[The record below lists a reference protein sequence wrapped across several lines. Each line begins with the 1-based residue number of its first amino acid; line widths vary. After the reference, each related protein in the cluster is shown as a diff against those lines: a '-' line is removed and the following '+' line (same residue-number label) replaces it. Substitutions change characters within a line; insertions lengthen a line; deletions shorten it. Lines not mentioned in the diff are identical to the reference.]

1 MATPKW
7 FDAQIYMQNKLAQ
20 MQASDPDYSWDE
32 LYDAFRDAG
41 FVGEEG
47 QYEHFVKFGA
57 DEEVAPNAYFDA
69 DEYYAAKAK
78 QYYEEELK
86 QEFTGS
92 EEQIANVKNLIKTE
106 GMNAWTHYQQ
116 FGSAEGVNPSNAF
129 DASDY
134 CAAKAEA
141 MNKAEQKAPDGT
153 EWTAEKIAE
162 AIEQAGMSVLEHYMT
177 YAGTGEGEVAAGSTY
192 PVADDEQV
200 SKPGETFYLTTD
212 RDSLVGTAGDDVFRA
227 TTAGD
232 MDDFDTVDGGA
243 GNDTLEVYTGDALKG
258 TFTNIENLVVAG
270 TAAASYD
277 LSSFSKSF
285 TLKADA
291 STVATDV
298 TGQKL
303 VLDGVAAKTLTVKMA
318 ADQASVEL
326 VSQNRGGDNTFSLAE
341 GEALKSVNLTLD
353 EATEKAASSAV
364 KFDGAQAAQIET
376 LAVKAVESSATNG
389 ATVDLSSLSGLKDIT
404 VTGDASVTLSAVDT
418 ATKLETLD
426 AFNTTGGV
434 TVDDKLANT
443 AAFTGGAGNDTITL
457 GASTQA
463 HDMGAGDDTVKITE
477 ALGKGVSINGSD
489 GIDTLEM
496 TTNIAKDFRVGDA
509 ITGFE
514 ILKLSGGGT
523 VDMDNFGDINHVI
536 AGTEAVTVNNIDS
549 NGTIEFNNTAKVDM
563 TVTVKDA
570 EKADNASDVLNVTIA
585 DDGDVTVQKLT
596 VDDVENINITADD
609 TDLVTGATAA
619 THTLT
624 LAADKATSVT
634 VSGDA
639 KLTLNLDAVST
650 AIKDINASENT
661 GGLTVDLGSTLK
673 DVTVTG
679 SSADD
684 TITMGIGNTV
694 TGGEGKDTFIATAAT
709 DATVSFSTIM
719 NFEAGDKLQIAGMT
733 SLAKVDIE
741 SGTTNFDAVVAKAL
755 ETATDT
761 NAAWFVYDNNTY
773 VVLEGTDNGTFEAGD
788 YLVQL
793 NGVVDLSNATVA
805 SNALS
810 LPVVEGA

>member
-7 FDAQIYMQNKLAQ
+7 FDANAYMQNKLAQ
-20 MQASDPDYSWDE
+20 LKAQEPDAGWTLDNV
-32 LYDAFRDAG
+32 YDTFRDAG
-41 FVGEEG
+41 FVGTEG
-47 QYEHFVKFGA
+47 QYEHFVQYGA
-57 DEEVAPNAYFDA
+57 AEEVAPNAYFDA

-92 EEQIANVKNLIKTE
+92 EEQIAYVKSLIKDAD
-106 GMNAWTHYQQ
+106 MNAWTHYQQ

-141 MNKAEQKAPDGT
+141 MNKAGQKAPDGT

-162 AIEQAGMSVLEHYMT
+162 AIDQAGMSVLEHYLT

-192 PVADDEQV
+192 PVSGDEQV
-200 SKPGETFYLTTD
+200 SKPGETFYLTAD
-212 RDSLVGTAGDDVFRA
+212 RDSLVGTSGDDVFRA

-243 GNDTLEVYTGDALKG
+243 GNDTLEVYTSDALKG

-291 STVATDV
+291 TEVTDV

-303 VLDGVAAKTLTVKMA
+303 VLDGVAAQTLTVKMA

-353 EATEKAASSAV
+353 EAASSVKFGGARAAS
-364 KFDGAQAAQIET
+364 IET
-376 LAVKAVESSATNG
+376 LAVKAVESSTADV
-389 ATVDLSSLSGLKDIT
+389 ATVDLSNLSGLKDIT

-418 ATKLETLD
+418 ATNLETLD

-434 TVDDKLANT
+434 TVDGKLANT

-477 ALGKGVSINGSD
+477 ALGKGVSINGGD

-514 ILKLSGGGT
+514 TLKLTTGTDT

-536 AGTEAVTVNNIDS
+536 AGSQAATIKNIDS
-549 NGTIEFNNTAKVDM
+549 NGTIEFNDDGAAM

-570 EKADNASDVLNVTIA
+570 DKADNTSDVLNVTIA

-673 DVTVTG
+673 GVTVTG

-719 NFEAGDKLQIAGMT
+719 NFEAGDTLQIAGMT
-733 SLAKVDIE
+733 SLAKVDIV

-755 ETATDT
+755 ETATNT

-773 VVLEGTDNGTFEAGD
+773 VVLEGGGDDGTFGSGD

-793 NGVVDLSNATVA
+793 NGVVDLSKADADSLA
-805 SNALS
+805 SGS
-810 LPVVEGA
+810 LTLPEGA

>member
-7 FDAQIYMQNKLAQ
+7 FDANAYMQNKLAQ
-20 MQASDPDYSWDE
+20 LKAQEPDAGWTLDKV
-32 LYDAFRDAG
+32 YDTFRDAD
-41 FVGEEG
+41 FVGTEG
-47 QYEHFVKFGA
+47 QYEHFVQYGA
-57 DEEVAPNAYFDA
+57 AEEVAPNAYFDA

-92 EEQIANVKNLIKTE
+92 EEQVAYVKSLIKDA

-141 MNKAEQKAPDGT
+141 MNNAGQKAPDGT
-153 EWTAEKIAE
+153 DWTAESIAK
-162 AIEQAGMSVLEHYMT
+162 AIDDAGMSVLEHYLT

-192 PVADDEQV
+192 PVSGDEQV
-200 SKPGETFYLTTD
+200 SKPGETFYLTDD
-212 RDSLVGTAGDDVFRA
+212 RDSLVGTSGDDVFRA

-232 MDDFDTVDGGA
+232 MNDFDTVDGGA
-243 GNDTLEVYTGDALKG
+243 GNDTLEVYTDDALKG

-270 TAAASYD
+270 TTAAASYD

-291 STVATDV
+291 DTEVTDV

-303 VLDGVAAKTLTVKMA
+303 VLDGVGAKALTVKMA

-326 VSQNRGGDNTFSLAE
+326 VSQNRSGDNTFTLESGA
-341 GEALKSVNLTLD
+341 ALKSVNLTLD
-353 EATEKAASSAV
+353 EAASSVKFGGARAAS
-364 KFDGAQAAQIET
+364 IET
-376 LAVKAVESSATNG
+376 LAVKAVESSTADV
-389 ATVDLSSLSGLKDIT
+389 ATVDLGNLSGLKDIT
-404 VTGDASVTLSAVDT
+404 VTGDASVTLNAVDT
-418 ATKLETLD
+418 ATELEILN
-426 AFNTTGGV
+426 ASNATGGV
-434 TVDDKLANT
+434 TVDGKLANT

-477 ALGKGVSINGSD
+477 ALGKGVSINGGD

-514 ILKLSGGGT
+514 TLKLTTGTDT

-536 AGTEAVTVNNIDS
+536 AGSQAATIKNIDS
-549 NGTIEFNNTAKVDM
+549 NGTIEFNDNGAAM

-570 EKADNASDVLNVTIA
+570 DIADNTSDVLNVTIA

-596 VDDVENINITADD
+596 VANVENINITADD
-609 TDLVTGATAA
+609 TDLVTGGTAA

-639 KLTLNLDAVST
+639 KLTLNLAVST

-661 GGLTVDLGSTLK
+661 GGLTVDLSSTPK
-673 DVTVTG
+673 GVTVTG
-679 SSADD
+679 SSAADE
-684 TITMGIGNTV
+684 ITLGAQTV
-694 TGGEGKDTFIATAAT
+694 ATGGEGKDTFTVTATEMTKYATITDFGAGDTITMGSAANKLGEAISLQDT
-709 DATVSFSTIM
+709 AQFADYVNEAVKGNSTNNVSWFTFGENTYLVLDAHADATFNATSDMVVQ
-719 NFEAGDKLQIAGMT
+719 LQGVFNLEGMT
-733 SLAKVDIE
+733 
-741 SGTTNFDAVVAKAL
+741 FDGGSM
-755 ETATDT
+755 T
-761 NAAWFVYDNNTY
+761 
-773 VVLEGTDNGTFEAGD
+773 
-788 YLVQL
+788 
-793 NGVVDLSNATVA
+793 
-805 SNALS
+805 
-810 LPVVEGA
+810 LPEGA

>member
-227 TTAGD
+227 TTARD

-270 TAAASYD
+270 TTAAASYD

-291 STVATDV
+291 DTEVTDV

-303 VLDGVAAKTLTVKMA
+303 VLDGVGAKALTVKMA

-326 VSQNRGGDNTFSLAE
+326 VSQNRSGDNTFTLESGA
-341 GEALKSVNLTLD
+341 ALKSVNLTLD
-353 EATEKAASSAV
+353 EAASSVKFGGARAAS
-364 KFDGAQAAQIET
+364 IET
-376 LAVKAVESSATNG
+376 LAVKAVESSTADV
-389 ATVDLSSLSGLKDIT
+389 ATVDLGNLSGLKDIT
-404 VTGDASVTLSAVDT
+404 VTGDASVTLNAVDT
-418 ATKLETLD
+418 ATELEILN
-426 AFNTTGGV
+426 ASNATGGV
-434 TVDDKLANT
+434 TVDGKLANT

-477 ALGKGVSINGSD
+477 ALGKGVSINGGD

-514 ILKLSGGGT
+514 TLKLTTGTDT

-536 AGTEAVTVNNIDS
+536 AGSQAATIKNIDS
-549 NGTIEFNNTAKVDM
+549 NGTIEFNDNGAAM

-570 EKADNASDVLNVTIA
+570 DIADNTSDVLNVTIA
-585 DDGDVTVQKLT
+585 DDGNVAVQKLT
-596 VDDVENINITADD
+596 VANVENINITADD
-609 TDLVTGATAA
+609 TDLVTGGTAA

-639 KLTLNLDAVST
+639 KLTLNLGAVST

-661 GGLTVDLGSTLK
+661 GGLTVDLSSTPK
-673 DVTVTG
+673 GVTVTG
-679 SSADD
+679 SSAADE
-684 TITMGIGNTV
+684 ITLGAQTV
-694 TGGEGKDTFIATAAT
+694 ATGGEGKDTFTVTATEMTKYATITDFGAGDTITMGSAANKQLGEAISLQDT
-709 DATVSFSTIM
+709 AQFADYVNEAVKGNSNNVSWFTFGENTYLVLDAHADATFNATSDMVVQ
-719 NFEAGDKLQIAGMT
+719 LQGVFNLEGMT
-733 SLAKVDIE
+733 
-741 SGTTNFDAVVAKAL
+741 FDGGSM
-755 ETATDT
+755 T
-761 NAAWFVYDNNTY
+761 
-773 VVLEGTDNGTFEAGD
+773 
-788 YLVQL
+788 
-793 NGVVDLSNATVA
+793 
-805 SNALS
+805 
-810 LPVVEGA
+810 LPEGA

>member
-1 MATPKW
+1 MEKW
-7 FDAQIYMQNKLAQ
+7 FDSTVYMQNKLAQ
-20 MQASDPDYSWDE
+20 MQATDPAYTMTQLVADF
-32 LYDAFRDAG
+32 AAAG

-47 QYEHFVKFGA
+47 YFNHFMQFGA
-57 DEEVAPNAYFDA
+57 AEEVAPNAYFNA
-69 DEYYAAKAK
+69 DEYYAAKAAQFYGDK
-78 QYYEEELK
+78 
-86 QEFTGS
+86 FDGS
-92 EEQIANVKNLIKTE
+92 EFQIAQVKALINQA
-106 GMNAWTHYQQ
+106 GFNAWTHYQQ

-141 MNKAEQKAPDGT
+141 MNKAGQKAPDGT

-162 AIEQAGMSVLEHYMT
+162 AIDQAGMSVLEHYLT

-200 SKPGETFYLTTD
+200 SKPGETFYLTAD
-212 RDSLVGTAGDDVFRA
+212 RDSLVGTSGDDVFRA
-227 TTAGD
+227 TTAED

-270 TAAASYD
+270 TTAAVSYD

-291 STVATDV
+291 ATKVMNVA
-298 TGQKL
+298 GQKL
-303 VLDGVAAKTLTVKMA
+303 VMDGVGAKALTVEMA
-318 ADQASVEL
+318 ANQASVEL
-326 VSQNRGGDNTFSLAE
+326 VSQNRTGENTFTLNK
-341 GEALKSVNLTLD
+341 GDALKSVSLTLD
-353 EATEKAASSAV
+353 EAASSV
-364 KFDGAQAAQIET
+364 KFAGTKVGSIET
-376 LAVKAVESSATNG
+376 LAVKAVESSTANV
-389 ATVDLSSLSGLKDIT
+389 ATVDLTSLTGLKDIT
-404 VTGDASVTLSAVDT
+404 VTGDASVTLSAVNM

-426 AFNTTGGV
+426 ASNTTGGV
-434 TVDDKLANT
+434 TVDGKLANT
-443 AAFTGGAGNDTITL
+443 AAFTGGEGNDTITL

-463 HDMGAGDDTVKITE
+463 HDMGAGDDTVTITD
-477 ALGKGVSINGSD
+477 ALGKGVSINGGD

-496 TTNIAKDFRVGDA
+496 TINIAKDFRVGDA

-514 ILKLSGGGT
+514 TLKLTTGTGT

-536 AGTEAVTVNNIDS
+536 AGSQAATIKNIDS
-549 NGTIEFNNTAKVDM
+549 NGTIEFNDNSAAM
-563 TVTVKDA
+563 TVTVKGAD
-570 EKADNASDVLNVTIA
+570 KADNASDVLNVTIA
-585 DDGDVTVQKLT
+585 DDGNVTVQKLT
-596 VDDVENINITADD
+596 VANVENINITADD
-609 TDLVTGATAA
+609 TDLVTGGTAA

-639 KLTLNLDAVST
+639 KLTLNLDPVST
-650 AIKDINASENT
+650 AIKDINASGNT

-719 NFEAGDKLQIAGMT
+719 NFEAGDKLQITGMT

-741 SGTTNFDAVVAKAL
+741 SGTTNFDAVVTKAL
-755 ETATDT
+755 ETATKT

-773 VVLEGTDNGTFEAGD
+773 VVLEGTDDGTFGASD

-810 LPVVEGA
+810 LPDVEGA

>member
-1 MATPKW
+1 MEKW
-7 FDAQIYMQNKLAQ
+7 FDSTVYMQNKLAQ
-20 MQASDPDYSWDE
+20 MQATDPAYTMTQLVADF
-32 LYDAFRDAG
+32 AAAG

-47 QYEHFVKFGA
+47 YFNHFMQFGA
-57 DEEVAPNAYFDA
+57 AEEVAPNAYFNA
-69 DEYYAAKAK
+69 DEYYAAKAAQFYGDK
-78 QYYEEELK
+78 
-86 QEFTGS
+86 FDGS
-92 EEQIANVKNLIKTE
+92 EFQIAQVKALINQA
-106 GMNAWTHYQQ
+106 GFNAWTHYQQ

-141 MNKAEQKAPDGT
+141 MNKAGQKAPDGT

-162 AIEQAGMSVLEHYMT
+162 AIDQAGMSVLEHYLT

-200 SKPGETFYLTTD
+200 SKPGETFYLTAD
-212 RDSLVGTAGDDVFRA
+212 RDSLVGTSGDDVFRA
-227 TTAGD
+227 TTAED

-270 TAAASYD
+270 TTAAVSYD

-291 STVATDV
+291 ATKVMNVA
-298 TGQKL
+298 GQKL
-303 VLDGVAAKTLTVKMA
+303 VMDGVGAKALTVEMA
-318 ADQASVEL
+318 ANQASVEL
-326 VSQNRGGDNTFSLAE
+326 VSQNRTGENTFTLNK
-341 GEALKSVNLTLD
+341 GDALKSVSLTLD
-353 EATEKAASSAV
+353 EAASSV
-364 KFDGAQAAQIET
+364 KFAGTKVGSIET
-376 LAVKAVESSATNG
+376 LAVKAVESSTANV
-389 ATVDLSSLSGLKDIT
+389 ATVDLTPLTGLKDIT
-404 VTGDASVTLSAVDT
+404 VTGDASVTLSVVNM

-426 AFNTTGGV
+426 ASNTTGGV
-434 TVDDKLANT
+434 TVDGKLANT
-443 AAFTGGAGNDTITL
+443 AAFTGGEGNDTITL

-463 HDMGAGDDTVKITE
+463 HDMGAGDDTVTITD
-477 ALGKGVSINGSD
+477 ALGKGVSINGGD

-496 TTNIAKDFRVGDA
+496 TINIAKDFRVGDA

-514 ILKLSGGGT
+514 TLKLTTGTGT

-536 AGTEAVTVNNIDS
+536 AGSQAATIKNIDS
-549 NGTIEFNNTAKVDM
+549 NGTIEFNDNSAAM
-563 TVTVKDA
+563 TVTVKGAD
-570 EKADNASDVLNVTIA
+570 KADNASDVLNVTIA
-585 DDGDVTVQKLT
+585 DDGNVTVQKLT
-596 VDDVENINITADD
+596 VANVENINITADD
-609 TDLVTGATAA
+609 TDLVTGGTAA

-639 KLTLNLDAVST
+639 KLTLNLDPVST
-650 AIKDINASENT
+650 AIKDINASGST

-719 NFEAGDKLQIAGMT
+719 NFEAGDKLQITGMT

-741 SGTTNFDAVVAKAL
+741 SGTTNFDAVVTKAL
-755 ETATDT
+755 ETATKT

-773 VVLEGTDNGTFEAGD
+773 VVLEGTDDGTFGASD

-810 LPVVEGA
+810 LPDVEGA

>member
-7 FDAQIYMQNKLAQ
+7 FDANAYMQNKLAQ
-20 MQASDPDYSWDE
+20 LKAQEPDAGWTLDKV
-32 LYDAFRDAG
+32 YDTFRDAD
-41 FVGEEG
+41 FVGTEG
-47 QYEHFVKFGA
+47 QYEHFVQYGA
-57 DEEVAPNAYFDA
+57 AEEVAPNAYFDA

-92 EEQIANVKNLIKTE
+92 EEQIAYVKSLIKDA

-141 MNKAEQKAPDGT
+141 MNNAGQKAPDGT
-153 EWTAEKIAE
+153 DWTAESIAK
-162 AIEQAGMSVLEHYMT
+162 AIDDAGMSVLEHYLT

-192 PVADDEQV
+192 PVSGDEQV
-200 SKPGETFYLTTD
+200 SKPGETFYLTAD
-212 RDSLVGTAGDDVFRA
+212 RDSLVGTSGDDVFRA

-232 MDDFDTVDGGA
+232 MNDFDTVDGGA
-243 GNDTLEVYTGDALKG
+243 GNDTLEVYTDDALKG

-270 TAAASYD
+270 TTAAASYD

-291 STVATDV
+291 DTEVTDV

-303 VLDGVAAKTLTVKMA
+303 VLDGVGAKALTVKMA

-326 VSQNRGGDNTFSLAE
+326 VSQNRNGDNTFTLESGA
-341 GEALKSVNLTLD
+341 ALKSVNLTLD
-353 EATEKAASSAV
+353 EAASSV
-364 KFDGAQAAQIET
+364 KFGGARATSIET

-389 ATVDLSSLSGLKDIT
+389 ATVELSSLSGLKDIT
-404 VTGDASVTLSAVDT
+404 VTGDASVTLSAVNT

-434 TVDDKLANT
+434 TVDGKLANT

-477 ALGKGVSINGSD
+477 ALGKGGSINGGD

-496 TTNIAKDFRVGDA
+496 ATNIAKDFRVGDA

-536 AGTEAVTVNNIDS
+536 AGIEAVTVNNIDS
-549 NGTIEFNNTAKVDM
+549 NGTIEFNNTANVDM

-570 EKADNASDVLNVTIA
+570 EKADNTSDVLNVTIA

-596 VDDVENINITADD
+596 VANVENINITADD
-609 TDLVTGATAA
+609 TDLVTGSTAA

-639 KLTLNLDAVST
+639 KLTLNLEAVST

-741 SGTTNFDAVVAKAL
+741 SGTTNFDAVVTKAL
-755 ETATDT
+755 ETATNT

-773 VVLEGTDNGTFEAGD
+773 VVLEETDNGTFEAGD

-793 NGVVDLSNATVA
+793 NGVVDLSNATVV

-810 LPVVEGA
+810 LPDVEGA

>member
-7 FDAQIYMQNKLAQ
+7 FDANAYMQNKLAQ
-20 MQASDPDYSWDE
+20 LKAQEPDAGWTLDKV
-32 LYDAFRDAG
+32 YDTFRDAD
-41 FVGEEG
+41 FVGTEG
-47 QYEHFVKFGA
+47 QYEHFVQYGA
-57 DEEVAPNAYFDA
+57 AEEVAPNAYFDA

-92 EEQIANVKNLIKTE
+92 EEQIAYVKSLIKDA

-141 MNKAEQKAPDGT
+141 MNNAGQKAPDGT
-153 EWTAEKIAE
+153 DWTAESIAK
-162 AIEQAGMSVLEHYMT
+162 AIDDAGMSVLEHYLT

-192 PVADDEQV
+192 PVSGDEQV
-200 SKPGETFYLTTD
+200 SKPGETFYLTAD
-212 RDSLVGTAGDDVFRA
+212 RDSLVGTSGDDVFRA

-232 MDDFDTVDGGA
+232 MNDFDTVDGGA
-243 GNDTLEVYTGDALKG
+243 GNDTLEVYTDDALKG

-270 TAAASYD
+270 TTAAASYD

-291 STVATDV
+291 DTEVTDV

-303 VLDGVAAKTLTVKMA
+303 VLDGVGAKALTVKMA

-326 VSQNRGGDNTFSLAE
+326 VSQNRNGDNTFTLESGA
-341 GEALKSVNLTLD
+341 ALKSVNLTLD
-353 EATEKAASSAV
+353 EAASSV
-364 KFDGAQAAQIET
+364 KFGGARATSIET

-389 ATVDLSSLSGLKDIT
+389 ATVELSSLSGLKDIT
-404 VTGDASVTLSAVDT
+404 VTGDASVTLSAVNT

-434 TVDDKLANT
+434 TVDGKLANT

-477 ALGKGVSINGSD
+477 ALGKGVSINGGD

-496 TTNIAKDFRVGDA
+496 ATNIAKDFRVGDA

-536 AGTEAVTVNNIDS
+536 AGIEAVTVNNIDS
-549 NGTIEFNNTAKVDM
+549 NGTIEFNNTANVDM

-570 EKADNASDVLNVTIA
+570 EKADNTSDVLNVTIA

-596 VDDVENINITADD
+596 VANVENINITADD
-609 TDLVTGATAA
+609 TDLVTGSTAA

-639 KLTLNLDAVST
+639 KLTLNLEAVST
-650 AIKDINASENT
+650 AIKLLHHHELRGRRQAADCWYDLPRK
-661 GGLTVDLGSTLK
+661 GG
-673 DVTVTG
+673 
-679 SSADD
+679 
-684 TITMGIGNTV
+684 
-694 TGGEGKDTFIATAAT
+694 
-709 DATVSFSTIM
+709 
-719 NFEAGDKLQIAGMT
+719 
-733 SLAKVDIE
+733 
-741 SGTTNFDAVVAKAL
+741 
-755 ETATDT
+755 
-761 NAAWFVYDNNTY
+761 Y
-773 VVLEGTDNGTFEAGD
+773 
-788 YLVQL
+788 
-793 NGVVDLSNATVA
+793 
-805 SNALS
+805 
-810 LPVVEGA
+810 

>member
-7 FDAQIYMQNKLAQ
+7 FDANVYMQNKLAQ
-20 MQASDPDYSWDE
+20 LKAQEPDANWSWDN
-32 LYDAFRDAG
+32 LYDAFRDAD

-57 DEEVAPNAYFDA
+57 AEEVAPNAYFNA

-78 QYYEEELK
+78 QYYEEVLK

-92 EEQIANVKNLIKTE
+92 EEQIAHVKSLIKNE

-116 FGSAEGVNPSNAF
+116 FGSAEGVDPSNAF
-129 DASDY
+129 DASAY

-141 MNKAEQKAPDGT
+141 MNKAGQKAPDGT
-153 EWTAEKIAE
+153 EWTAEKIAD
-162 AIEQAGMSVLEHYMT
+162 AIADAGMSVLEHYLT

-200 SKPGETFYLTTD
+200 SKPGETFYLTAD
-212 RDSLVGTAGDDVFRA
+212 RDSLVGTSGDDVFRA
-227 TTAGD
+227 TTAED

-270 TAAASYD
+270 TTAAVSYD

-291 STVATDV
+291 ATKVMNVA
-298 TGQKL
+298 GQKL
-303 VLDGVAAKTLTVKMA
+303 VMDGVGAKALTVEMA
-318 ADQASVEL
+318 ANQASVEL
-326 VSQNRGGDNTFSLAE
+326 VSQNRTGENTFTLNK
-341 GEALKSVNLTLD
+341 GDALKSVSLTLD
-353 EATEKAASSAV
+353 EAASSV
-364 KFDGAQAAQIET
+364 KFAGTKVGSIET
-376 LAVKAVESSATNG
+376 LAVKAVESSTANV
-389 ATVDLSSLSGLKDIT
+389 ATVDLTSLTGLKDIT
-404 VTGDASVTLSAVDT
+404 VTGDASVTLSAVDV

-426 AFNTTGGV
+426 ASNTTGGV
-434 TVDDKLANT
+434 TVDGKLANT
-443 AAFTGGAGNDTITL
+443 AAFTGGEGNDTITL

-463 HDMGAGDDTVKITE
+463 HDMGAGDDTVTITD
-477 ALGKGVSINGSD
+477 ALGKGVSINGGD

-496 TTNIAKDFRVGDA
+496 TINIAKDFRVGDA

-514 ILKLSGGGT
+514 TLKLTTGTGT

-536 AGTEAVTVNNIDS
+536 AGSQAATIKNIDS
-549 NGTIEFNNTAKVDM
+549 NGTIEFNDNSAAM
-563 TVTVKDA
+563 TVTVKGAD
-570 EKADNASDVLNVTIA
+570 KADNASDVLNVTIA

-596 VDDVENINITADD
+596 VANVENINITADD
-609 TDLVTGATAA
+609 TDLVTGGTAA

-650 AIKDINASENT
+650 AIKDINASGNT

-719 NFEAGDKLQIAGMT
+719 NFEAGDKLQITGMT

-741 SGTTNFDAVVAKAL
+741 SGTTNFDAVVTKAL
-755 ETATDT
+755 ETATKT

-773 VVLEGTDNGTFEAGD
+773 VVLEGTDDGTFGASD
-788 YLVQL
+788 YLVKL
-793 NGVVDLSNATVA
+793 NGIVDLSDADVA
-805 SNALS
+805 GGVLS
-810 LPVVEGA
+810 LPEGA

>member
-7 FDAQIYMQNKLAQ
+7 FDANVYMQNKLAQ
-20 MQASDPDYSWDE
+20 LKAQEPDANWSWDN
-32 LYDAFRDAG
+32 LYDAFRDAD

-57 DEEVAPNAYFDA
+57 AEEVAPNAYFNA

-78 QYYEEELK
+78 QYYEEVLK

-92 EEQIANVKNLIKTE
+92 EEQIAHVKSLIKNE

-116 FGSAEGVNPSNAF
+116 FGSAEGVDPSNAF
-129 DASDY
+129 DASAY
-134 CAAKAEA
+134 CAAKALA
-141 MNKAEQKAPDGT
+141 MNDAGLKDAAGND
-153 EWTAEKIAE
+153 WTADSIKT
-162 AIEQAGMSVLEHYMT
+162 AIDQAGMSVLEHYLT

-200 SKPGETFYLTTD
+200 SKPGETFYLTAD
-212 RDSLVGTAGDDVFRA
+212 RDSLVGTSGDDVFRA

-291 STVATDV
+291 STEVTDV

-364 KFDGAQAAQIET
+364 KFAGTKVGSIET
-376 LAVKAVESSATNG
+376 LAVKAVESSTANV
-389 ATVDLSSLSGLKDIT
+389 ATVDLTSLTGLKDIT
-404 VTGDASVTLSAVDT
+404 VTGDASVTLSAVDM

-426 AFNTTGGV
+426 ASNTTGGV
-434 TVDDKLANT
+434 TVDGKLANT
-443 AAFTGGAGNDTITL
+443 AAFTGGEGNDTITL

-463 HDMGAGDDTVKITE
+463 HDMGAGDDTVTITE
-477 ALGKGVSINGSD
+477 ALGKGVSINGGD

-514 ILKLSGGGT
+514 TLKLTTGTDT

-536 AGTEAVTVNNIDS
+536 AGSQAATIKNIDS
-549 NGTIEFNNTAKVDM
+549 NGTIEFNDNGAAM
-563 TVTVKDA
+563 TVTVKGAD
-570 EKADNASDVLNVTIA
+570 KADNASDVLNVTIA
-585 DDGDVTVQKLT
+585 DDGNVTVQKLT
-596 VDDVENINITADD
+596 VANVENINITADD
-609 TDLVTGATAA
+609 TDLVTGGTAA

-639 KLTLNLDAVST
+639 KLTLNLDPVST
-650 AIKDINASENT
+650 AIKDINASGNT

-719 NFEAGDKLQIAGMT
+719 NFEAGDKLQITGMT

-741 SGTTNFDAVVAKAL
+741 SGTTNFDAVVTKAL
-755 ETATDT
+755 ETATKT

-773 VVLEGTDNGTFEAGD
+773 VVLEGTDDGTFGASD
-788 YLVQL
+788 YLVKL
-793 NGVVDLSNATVA
+793 NGIVDLSDADVA
-805 SNALS
+805 GGVLS
-810 LPVVEGA
+810 LPEGA

>member
-7 FDAQIYMQNKLAQ
+7 FDANAYMQNKLAQ
-20 MQASDPDYSWDE
+20 LKAQEPDAGWTLDK
-32 LYDAFRDAG
+32 LYDAFREGG
-41 FVGEEG
+41 FVGAEG

-57 DEEVAPNAYFDA
+57 AEEVAPNAYFNA
-69 DEYYAAKAK
+69 DEYYAAKAHE
-78 QYYEEELK
+78 YYGDK
-86 QEFTGS
+86 FDGS
-92 EEQIANVKNLIKTE
+92 EEKIATVKAMIKDA

-141 MNKAEQKAPDGT
+141 MNKAGQKDPDGND
-153 EWTAEKIAE
+153 WTAESIAK
-162 AIEQAGMSVLEHYMT
+162 AIDDAGMSVLEHYLT

-192 PVADDEQV
+192 PVSGDEQV
-200 SKPGETFYLTTD
+200 SKPGETFYLTAD
-212 RDSLVGTAGDDVFRA
+212 RDSLVGTSGDDVFRA

-291 STVATDV
+291 STEVTDV

-364 KFDGAQAAQIET
+364 KFAGTKVGSIET
-376 LAVKAVESSATNG
+376 LAVKAVESSTANV
-389 ATVDLSSLSGLKDIT
+389 ATVDLTSLTGLKDIT
-404 VTGDASVTLSAVDT
+404 VTGDASVTLSAVNM

-426 AFNTTGGV
+426 ASNTTGGV
-434 TVDDKLANT
+434 TVDGKLANT
-443 AAFTGGAGNDTITL
+443 AAFTGGEGNDTITL

-463 HDMGAGDDTVKITE
+463 HDMGAGDDTVTITD
-477 ALGKGVSINGSD
+477 ALGKGVSINGGD

-496 TTNIAKDFRVGDA
+496 TINIAKDFRVGDA

-514 ILKLSGGGT
+514 TLKLTTGTGT

-536 AGTEAVTVNNIDS
+536 AGSQAATIKNIDS
-549 NGTIEFNNTAKVDM
+549 NGTIEFNDNSAAM
-563 TVTVKDA
+563 TVTVKGAD
-570 EKADNASDVLNVTIA
+570 KADNASDVLNVTIA

-596 VDDVENINITADD
+596 VANVENINITADD
-609 TDLVTGATAA
+609 TDLVTGGTAA

-650 AIKDINASENT
+650 AIKDINASGNT

-694 TGGEGKDTFIATAAT
+694 TGGEGKDTFIARAAT

-719 NFEAGDKLQIAGMT
+719 NFEAGDKLQITGMT

-741 SGTTNFDAVVAKAL
+741 SGTTNFDAVVTKAL
-755 ETATDT
+755 ETATKT

-773 VVLEGTDNGTFEAGD
+773 VVLEGTDDGTFGASD
-788 YLVQL
+788 YLVKL
-793 NGVVDLSNATVA
+793 NGIVDLSDADVA
-805 SNALS
+805 GGVLS
-810 LPVVEGA
+810 LPEGA

>member
-7 FDAQIYMQNKLAQ
+7 FDANAYMQNKLAQ
-20 MQASDPDYSWDE
+20 LKAQEPDAGWTLDKV
-32 LYDAFRDAG
+32 YDTFRDAG
-41 FVGEEG
+41 FVGTEG
-47 QYEHFVKFGA
+47 QYEHFVQYGA
-57 DEEVAPNAYFDA
+57 AEEVAPNAYFDA

-92 EEQIANVKNLIKTE
+92 EEQIAYVKSLIKDA

-141 MNKAEQKAPDGT
+141 MNKAGQKAPDGT

-162 AIEQAGMSVLEHYMT
+162 AIDQAGMSVLEHYLT

-200 SKPGETFYLTTD
+200 SKPGETFYLTAD
-212 RDSLVGTAGDDVFRA
+212 RDSLVGTSGDDVFRA

-232 MDDFDTVDGGA
+232 MEDFDTVDGGA
-243 GNDTLEVYTGDALKG
+243 GNDTLEVYDNSELKG

-270 TAAASYD
+270 TTTAAASYD

-291 STVATDV
+291 DTEVTDV

-303 VLDGVAAKTLTVKMA
+303 VLDGVGSKALTVKMA

-326 VSQNRGGDNTFSLAE
+326 VSQNRSGDNTFTLESGA
-341 GEALKSVNLTLD
+341 ALKSVNLTLD
-353 EATEKAASSAV
+353 EAASSV
-364 KFDGAQAAQIET
+364 KFGGAQAAQIET

-389 ATVDLSSLSGLKDIT
+389 ATVDLRNLSGLKDIT
-404 VTGDASVTLSAVDT
+404 VTGDASVTLNT

-426 AFNTTGGV
+426 ASNTTGGV
-434 TVDDKLANT
+434 TVDGKLANT

-463 HDMGAGDDTVKITE
+463 HDMGAGDDTVTITE
-477 ALGKGVSINGSD
+477 ALGKGVSINGGD

-514 ILKLSGGGT
+514 TLKLTTGTDT

-536 AGTEAVTVNNIDS
+536 AGSQAATIKNIDS
-549 NGTIEFNNTAKVDM
+549 NGTIEFNDNGAAM

-570 EKADNASDVLNVTIA
+570 DKADNTSDVLNVTIA
-585 DDGDVTVQKLT
+585 DDGNVTVQTLT
-596 VDDVENINITADD
+596 VVNVENINITADD
-609 TDLVTGATAA
+609 TDLVTGGTAA
-619 THTLT
+619 THALT

-673 DVTVTG
+673 GVTVTG

-719 NFEAGDKLQIAGMT
+719 NFEAGDTLQIAGMT
-733 SLAKVDIE
+733 SLAKVDIV

-755 ETATDT
+755 ETATNT

-773 VVLEGTDNGTFEAGD
+773 VVLEGGGDDDTFGIGD

-793 NGVVDLSNATVA
+793 NGVVDLSKADADFLA
-805 SNALS
+805 SGS
-810 LPVVEGA
+810 LTLPEGA

>member
-7 FDAQIYMQNKLAQ
+7 FDANVYMQNKLAQ
-20 MQASDPDYSWDE
+20 LKAQEPDANWSWDN
-32 LYDAFRDAG
+32 LYDAFRDAD

-57 DEEVAPNAYFDA
+57 AEEVAPNAYFNA

-78 QYYEEELK
+78 QYYEEVLK

-92 EEQIANVKNLIKTE
+92 EEQIAHVKSLIKNE

-116 FGSAEGVNPSNAF
+116 FGSAEGVDPSNAF
-129 DASDY
+129 DASAY

-141 MNKAEQKAPDGT
+141 MNKAGQKAPDGT
-153 EWTAEKIAE
+153 EWTAEKIAD
-162 AIEQAGMSVLEHYMT
+162 AIADAGMSVLEHYLT

-200 SKPGETFYLTTD
+200 SKPGETFYLTAD
-212 RDSLVGTAGDDVFRA
+212 RDSLVGTSGDDVFRA
-227 TTAGD
+227 TTAED

-270 TAAASYD
+270 TTAAVSYD

-291 STVATDV
+291 ATKVMNVA
-298 TGQKL
+298 GQKL
-303 VLDGVAAKTLTVKMA
+303 VMDGVGAKALTVEMA
-318 ADQASVEL
+318 ANQASVEL
-326 VSQNRGGDNTFSLAE
+326 VSQNRTGENTFTLNK
-341 GEALKSVNLTLD
+341 GDALKSVSLTLD
-353 EATEKAASSAV
+353 EAASSV
-364 KFDGAQAAQIET
+364 KFAGTKVGSIET
-376 LAVKAVESSATNG
+376 LAVKAVESSTANV
-389 ATVDLSSLSGLKDIT
+389 ATVDLTSLTGLKDIT
-404 VTGDASVTLSAVDT
+404 VTGDASVTLSAVNM

-426 AFNTTGGV
+426 ASNTTGGV
-434 TVDDKLANT
+434 TVDGKLANT
-443 AAFTGGAGNDTITL
+443 AAFTGGEGNDTITL

-463 HDMGAGDDTVKITE
+463 HDMGAGDDTVTITD
-477 ALGKGVSINGSD
+477 ALGKGVSINGGD

-496 TTNIAKDFRVGDA
+496 TINIAKDFRVGDA

-514 ILKLSGGGT
+514 TLKLTTGTGT

-536 AGTEAVTVNNIDS
+536 AGSQAATIKNIDS
-549 NGTIEFNNTAKVDM
+549 NGTIEFNDNSAAM
-563 TVTVKDA
+563 TVTVKGAD
-570 EKADNASDVLNVTIA
+570 KADNASDVLNVTIA

-596 VDDVENINITADD
+596 VANVENINITADD
-609 TDLVTGATAA
+609 TDLVTGGTAA

-650 AIKDINASENT
+650 AIKDINASGNT

-719 NFEAGDKLQIAGMT
+719 NFEAGDKLQITGMT

-741 SGTTNFDAVVAKAL
+741 SGTTNFDAVVTKAL
-755 ETATDT
+755 ETATKT

-773 VVLEGTDNGTFEAGD
+773 VVLEGTDDGTFGASD
-788 YLVQL
+788 YLVKL
-793 NGVVDLSNATVA
+793 NGIVDLSDADVA
-805 SNALS
+805 GGVLS
-810 LPVVEGA
+810 LPEGA

>member
-7 FDAQIYMQNKLAQ
+7 FDANAYMQNKLAQ
-20 MQASDPDYSWDE
+20 LKAQEPDAGWTLDKV
-32 LYDAFRDAG
+32 YDTFRDAD
-41 FVGEEG
+41 FVGTEG
-47 QYEHFVKFGA
+47 QYEHFVQYGA
-57 DEEVAPNAYFDA
+57 AEEVAPNAYFDA

-92 EEQIANVKNLIKTE
+92 EEQIAYVKSLIKDA

-141 MNKAEQKAPDGT
+141 MNNAGQKAPDGT
-153 EWTAEKIAE
+153 DWTAESIAK
-162 AIEQAGMSVLEHYMT
+162 AIDDAGMSVLEHYLT

-192 PVADDEQV
+192 PVSGDEQV
-200 SKPGETFYLTTD
+200 SKPGETFYLTAD
-212 RDSLVGTAGDDVFRA
+212 RDSLVGTSGDDVFRA

-232 MDDFDTVDGGA
+232 MNDFDTVDGGA
-243 GNDTLEVYTGDALKG
+243 GNDTLEVYTDDALKG

-270 TAAASYD
+270 TTAATSYD

-291 STVATDV
+291 DTEVTDV

-303 VLDGVAAKTLTVKMA
+303 VLDGVGAKALTVKMA

-326 VSQNRGGDNTFSLAE
+326 VSQNRSGDNTFTLESGA
-341 GEALKSVNLTLD
+341 ALKSVNLTLD
-353 EATEKAASSAV
+353 EAASSVKFGGARAAS
-364 KFDGAQAAQIET
+364 IET
-376 LAVKAVESSATNG
+376 LAVKAVESSTADV
-389 ATVDLSSLSGLKDIT
+389 ATVDLGNLSGLKDIT
-404 VTGDASVTLSAVDT
+404 VTGDASVTLNAVDT
-418 ATKLETLD
+418 ATELEILN
-426 AFNTTGGV
+426 ASNATGGV
-434 TVDDKLANT
+434 TVDGKLANT

-477 ALGKGVSINGSD
+477 ALGKGVSINGGD

-514 ILKLSGGGT
+514 TLKLTTGTDT

-536 AGTEAVTVNNIDS
+536 AGSQAATIKNIDS
-549 NGTIEFNNTAKVDM
+549 NGTIEFNDNGAAM

-570 EKADNASDVLNVTIA
+570 DIADNTSDVLNVTIA

-596 VDDVENINITADD
+596 VANVENINITADD
-609 TDLVTGATAA
+609 TDLVTGGTAA

-661 GGLTVDLGSTLK
+661 GGLTVDLSSTPK
-673 DVTVTG
+673 GVTVTG
-679 SSADD
+679 SSAADE
-684 TITMGIGNTV
+684 ITLGAQTV
-694 TGGEGKDTFIATAAT
+694 ATGGEGKDTFTVTATEMTKYATITDFGAGDTITMGSAANKLGEAISLQDT
-709 DATVSFSTIM
+709 AQFADYVNEAVKGNSTNNVSWFTFGENTYLVLDAHADATFNATSDMVVQ
-719 NFEAGDKLQIAGMT
+719 LQGVFNLEGMT
-733 SLAKVDIE
+733 
-741 SGTTNFDAVVAKAL
+741 FDGGSM
-755 ETATDT
+755 T
-761 NAAWFVYDNNTY
+761 
-773 VVLEGTDNGTFEAGD
+773 
-788 YLVQL
+788 
-793 NGVVDLSNATVA
+793 
-805 SNALS
+805 
-810 LPVVEGA
+810 LPEGA

>member
-7 FDAQIYMQNKLAQ
+7 FDANAYMQNKLAQ
-20 MQASDPDYSWDE
+20 LKAQEPDAGWTLDKV
-32 LYDAFRDAG
+32 YDTFRDAD
-41 FVGEEG
+41 FVGTEG
-47 QYEHFVKFGA
+47 QYEHFVQYGA
-57 DEEVAPNAYFDA
+57 AEEVAPNAYFDA

-92 EEQIANVKNLIKTE
+92 EEQIAYVKSLIKDA

-141 MNKAEQKAPDGT
+141 MNNAGQKAPDGT
-153 EWTAEKIAE
+153 DWTAESIAK
-162 AIEQAGMSVLEHYMT
+162 AIDDAGMSVLEHYLT

-192 PVADDEQV
+192 PVSGDEQV
-200 SKPGETFYLTTD
+200 SKPGETFYLTAD
-212 RDSLVGTAGDDVFRA
+212 RDSLVGTSGDDVFRA

-232 MDDFDTVDGGA
+232 MNDFDTVDGGA
-243 GNDTLEVYTGDALKG
+243 GNDTLEVYTDDALKG

-270 TAAASYD
+270 TTAAASYD

-291 STVATDV
+291 DTEVTDV

-303 VLDGVAAKTLTVKMA
+303 VLDGVGAKALTVKMA

-326 VSQNRGGDNTFSLAE
+326 VSQNRSGDNTFTLESGA
-341 GEALKSVNLTLD
+341 ALKSVNLTLD
-353 EATEKAASSAV
+353 EAASSVKFGGARAAS
-364 KFDGAQAAQIET
+364 IET
-376 LAVKAVESSATNG
+376 LAVKAVESSTADV
-389 ATVDLSSLSGLKDIT
+389 ATVDLGNLSGLKDIT
-404 VTGDASVTLSAVDT
+404 VTGDASVTLNAVDT
-418 ATKLETLD
+418 ATELEILN
-426 AFNTTGGV
+426 ASNATGGV
-434 TVDDKLANT
+434 TVDSKLANT

-477 ALGKGVSINGSD
+477 ALGKGVSINGGD

-514 ILKLSGGGT
+514 TLKLTTGTDT

-536 AGTEAVTVNNIDS
+536 AGSQAATIKNIDS
-549 NGTIEFNNTAKVDM
+549 NGTIEFNDNGAAM

-570 EKADNASDVLNVTIA
+570 DIADNTSDVLNVTIA
-585 DDGDVTVQKLT
+585 DDGDVIVQKLT
-596 VDDVENINITADD
+596 VANVENINITADD
-609 TDLVTGATAA
+609 TDLVTGGTAA
-619 THTLT
+619 TLT

-661 GGLTVDLGSTLK
+661 GGLTVDLSSTPK
-673 DVTVTG
+673 GVTVTG
-679 SSADD
+679 SSAADE
-684 TITMGIGNTV
+684 ITLGAQTV
-694 TGGEGKDTFIATAAT
+694 ATGGEGKDTFTVTATEMTKYATITDFGAGDTITMGSAANKLGEAISLQDT
-709 DATVSFSTIM
+709 AQFADYVNEAVKGNSTNNVSWFTFGENTYLVLDAHADATFNATSDMVVQ
-719 NFEAGDKLQIAGMT
+719 LQGVFNLEGMT
-733 SLAKVDIE
+733 
-741 SGTTNFDAVVAKAL
+741 FD
-755 ETATDT
+755 
-761 NAAWFVYDNNTY
+761 
-773 VVLEGTDNGTFEAGD
+773 GD
-788 YLVQL
+788 
-793 NGVVDLSNATVA
+793 SMT
-805 SNALS
+805 
-810 LPVVEGA
+810 LPEGA

>member
-7 FDAQIYMQNKLAQ
+7 FDANAYMQNKLAQ
-20 MQASDPDYSWDE
+20 LKAQEPDAGWTLDN
-32 LYDAFRDAG
+32 LYDAFREGG
-41 FVGEEG
+41 FVGPEG

-57 DEEVAPNAYFDA
+57 AEEVAPNAYFNA

-129 DASDY
+129 DAAAY
-134 CAAKAEA
+134 CAAKAAA
-141 MNKAEQKAPDGT
+141 MGGD
-153 EWTAEKIAE
+153 WTAEKIAD
-162 AIEQAGMSVLEHYMT
+162 AIANAGMSVLEHYLT
-177 YAGTGEGEVAAGSTY
+177 FAGTGEGEVAAGSTY
-192 PVADDEQV
+192 PVADEDQV
-200 SKPGETFYLTTD
+200 VVPNPGETFVLKAGIEQ
-212 RDSLVGTAGDDVFRA
+212 LQGTSGDDVFKA
-227 TTAGD
+227 EVNAMDAGD
-232 MDDFDTVDGGA
+232 VTDGGA
-243 GNDTLEVYTGDALKG
+243 GNDTLEVYGNDTLEVSGNAALKG
-258 TFTNIENLVVAG
+258 AFTNIENLSVIGASG
-270 TAAASYD
+270 TYD

-285 TLKADA
+285 TLKAATGNVSVTNVTNQTLVMEDSSDKKLTATFDDA
-291 STVATDV
+291 QT
-298 TGQKL
+298 
-303 VLDGVAAKTLTVKMA
+303 
-318 ADQASVEL
+318 SVEL
-326 VSQNRGGDNTFSLAE
+326 VNEDSKGATFSVQGAKLE
-341 GEALKSVNLTLD
+341 SVSLTTNVDTTLGDGSGDTVKNVVISALGDSKVSLSNLVNL
-353 EATEKAASSAV
+353 ENV
-364 KFDGAQAAQIET
+364 
-376 LAVKAVESSATNG
+376 
-389 ATVDLSSLSGLKDIT
+389 TVAGE
-404 VTGDASVTLSAVDT
+404 GSVTLAGAIRADIN
-418 ATKLETLD
+418 ATD
-426 AFNTTGGV
+426 STGGV
-434 TVDDKLANT
+434 TVSGKLANT

-457 GASTQA
+457 GASTKA

-477 ALGKGVSINGSD
+477 ALGKGVSINGGD

-496 TTNIAKDFRVGDA
+496 TTDIAKNFRVGDA

-514 ILKLSGGGT
+514 ILKLSGTGT

-536 AGTEAVTVNNIDS
+536 AGTAAVTVNNIDS
-549 NGTIEFNNTAKVDM
+549 NGTIEFNKTANVDM

-585 DDGDVTVQKLT
+585 DDSGVTVQKLT

-609 TDLVTGATAA
+609 TDFVAGGAAA

-639 KLTLNLDAVST
+639 KLTLKLEAAST

-673 DVTVTG
+673 GVTVTG

-694 TGGEGKDTFIATAAT
+694 TGGEGKDTFIATAT

-741 SGTTNFDAVVAKAL
+741 SGTTNFDAVVTKAL
-755 ETATDT
+755 ETATNT

-773 VVLEGTDNGTFEAGD
+773 VVLEGTNNGAFEAGD

-805 SNALS
+805 SSALS
-810 LPVVEGA
+810 LPDVEGA

>member
-7 FDAQIYMQNKLAQ
+7 FDANAYMQNKLAQ
-20 MQASDPDYSWDE
+20 LKAQEPDAGWTLDKV
-32 LYDAFRDAG
+32 YDTFRDAD
-41 FVGEEG
+41 FVGTEG
-47 QYEHFVKFGA
+47 QYEHFVQYGA
-57 DEEVAPNAYFDA
+57 AEEVAPNAYFDA

-92 EEQIANVKNLIKTE
+92 EEQIAYVKSLIKDA

-141 MNKAEQKAPDGT
+141 MNNAGQKAPDGT
-153 EWTAEKIAE
+153 DWTAESIAK
-162 AIEQAGMSVLEHYMT
+162 AIDDAGMSVLEHYLT

-192 PVADDEQV
+192 PVSGDEQV
-200 SKPGETFYLTTD
+200 SKPGETFYLTAD
-212 RDSLVGTAGDDVFRA
+212 RDSLVGTSGDDVFRA

-232 MDDFDTVDGGA
+232 MNDFDTVDGGA
-243 GNDTLEVYTGDALKG
+243 GNDTLEVYTDDALKG

-270 TAAASYD
+270 TTAAASYD

-291 STVATDV
+291 DSEVTDV

-303 VLDGVAAKTLTVKMA
+303 VLDGVGAKALTVKMA

-326 VSQNRGGDNTFSLAE
+326 VSQNRSGDNTFTLESGA
-341 GEALKSVNLTLD
+341 ALKSVNLTLD
-353 EATEKAASSAV
+353 EAASSVKFGGARAAS
-364 KFDGAQAAQIET
+364 IET
-376 LAVKAVESSATNG
+376 LAVKAVESSTADV
-389 ATVDLSSLSGLKDIT
+389 ATVDLGNLSGLKDIT
-404 VTGDASVTLSAVDT
+404 VTGDASVTLNAVDT
-418 ATKLETLD
+418 ATELEILN
-426 AFNTTGGV
+426 ASNATGGV
-434 TVDDKLANT
+434 TVDGKLANT

-477 ALGKGVSINGSD
+477 ALGKGVSINGGD

-514 ILKLSGGGT
+514 TLKLTTGTDT

-536 AGTEAVTVNNIDS
+536 AGSQAATIKNIDS
-549 NGTIEFNNTAKVDM
+549 NGTIEFNDNGAAM

-570 EKADNASDVLNVTIA
+570 DIADNTSDVLNVTIA

-596 VDDVENINITADD
+596 VANVENINITADD
-609 TDLVTGATAA
+609 TDLVTGGTAA

-741 SGTTNFDAVVAKAL
+741 SGTTNFDAVVTKAL
-755 ETATDT
+755 ETATNT

-810 LPVVEGA
+810 LPDVEGA

>member
-7 FDAQIYMQNKLAQ
+7 FDANAYMQNKLAQ
-20 MQASDPDYSWDE
+20 LKAQEPDAGWTLDK
-32 LYDAFRDAG
+32 LYDAFREGG
-41 FVGEEG
+41 FVGAEG

-57 DEEVAPNAYFDA
+57 AEEVAPNAYFNA
-69 DEYYAAKAK
+69 DEYYAAKAHE
-78 QYYEEELK
+78 YYGDK
-86 QEFTGS
+86 FDGS
-92 EEQIANVKNLIKTE
+92 EEKIATVKAMIKDA

-141 MNKAEQKAPDGT
+141 MNKAGQKDPDGND
-153 EWTAEKIAE
+153 WTAESIAK
-162 AIEQAGMSVLEHYMT
+162 AIDDAGMSVLEHYLT

-192 PVADDEQV
+192 PVSGDEQV
-200 SKPGETFYLTTD
+200 SKPGETFYLTAD
-212 RDSLVGTAGDDVFRA
+212 RDSLVGTSGDDVFRA

-291 STVATDV
+291 STEVTDV

-364 KFDGAQAAQIET
+364 KFAGTKVGSIET
-376 LAVKAVESSATNG
+376 LAVKAVESSTANV
-389 ATVDLSSLSGLKDIT
+389 ATVDLTSLTGLKDIT
-404 VTGDASVTLSAVDT
+404 VTGDASVTLSAVNM

-426 AFNTTGGV
+426 ASNTTGGV
-434 TVDDKLANT
+434 TVDGKLANT
-443 AAFTGGAGNDTITL
+443 AAFTGGEGNDTITL

-463 HDMGAGDDTVKITE
+463 HDMGAGDDTVTITD
-477 ALGKGVSINGSD
+477 ALGKGVSINGGD

-496 TTNIAKDFRVGDA
+496 TINIAKDFRVGDA

-514 ILKLSGGGT
+514 TLKLTTGTGT

-536 AGTEAVTVNNIDS
+536 AGSQAATIKNIDS
-549 NGTIEFNNTAKVDM
+549 NGTIEFNDNSAAM
-563 TVTVKDA
+563 TVTVKGAD
-570 EKADNASDVLNVTIA
+570 KADNASDVLNVTIA

-596 VDDVENINITADD
+596 VANVENINITADD
-609 TDLVTGATAA
+609 TDLVTGGTAA

-650 AIKDINASENT
+650 AIKDINASGNT

-719 NFEAGDKLQIAGMT
+719 NFEAGDKLQITGMT
-733 SLAKVDIE
+733 FLAKVDIE
-741 SGTTNFDAVVAKAL
+741 SGTTNFDAVVTKAL
-755 ETATDT
+755 ETATKT

-773 VVLEGTDNGTFEAGD
+773 VVLEGTDDGTFGASD
-788 YLVQL
+788 YLVKL
-793 NGVVDLSNATVA
+793 NGIVDLSDADVA
-805 SNALS
+805 GGVLS
-810 LPVVEGA
+810 LPEGA

>member
-1 MATPKW
+1 
-7 FDAQIYMQNKLAQ
+7 
-20 MQASDPDYSWDE
+20 
-32 LYDAFRDAG
+32 
-41 FVGEEG
+41 
-47 QYEHFVKFGA
+47 
-57 DEEVAPNAYFDA
+57 
-69 DEYYAAKAK
+69 
-78 QYYEEELK
+78 
-86 QEFTGS
+86 
-92 EEQIANVKNLIKTE
+92 
-106 GMNAWTHYQQ
+106 MNAWTHYQQ

-141 MNKAEQKAPDGT
+141 MNKAGQKDPDGND
-153 EWTAEKIAE
+153 WTAESIAK
-162 AIEQAGMSVLEHYMT
+162 AIDDAGMSVLEHYLT

-192 PVADDEQV
+192 PVSGDEQV
-200 SKPGETFYLTTD
+200 SKPGETFYLTAD
-212 RDSLVGTAGDDVFRA
+212 RDSLVGTSGDDVFRA

-291 STVATDV
+291 STEVTDV

-364 KFDGAQAAQIET
+364 KFAGTKVGSIET
-376 LAVKAVESSATNG
+376 LAVKAVESSTANV
-389 ATVDLSSLSGLKDIT
+389 ATVDLTSLTGLKDIT
-404 VTGDASVTLSAVDT
+404 VTGDASVTLSAVNM

-426 AFNTTGGV
+426 ASNTTGGV
-434 TVDDKLANT
+434 TVDGKLANT
-443 AAFTGGAGNDTITL
+443 AAFTGGEGNDTITL

-463 HDMGAGDDTVKITE
+463 HDMGAGDDTVTITD
-477 ALGKGVSINGSD
+477 ALGKGVSINGGD

-496 TTNIAKDFRVGDA
+496 TINIAKDFRVGDA

-514 ILKLSGGGT
+514 TLKLTTGTGT

-536 AGTEAVTVNNIDS
+536 AGSQAATIKNIDS
-549 NGTIEFNNTAKVDM
+549 NGTIEFNDNSAAM
-563 TVTVKDA
+563 TVTVKGAD
-570 EKADNASDVLNVTIA
+570 KADNASDVLNVTIA

-596 VDDVENINITADD
+596 VANVENINITADD
-609 TDLVTGATAA
+609 TDLVTGGTAA

-650 AIKDINASENT
+650 AIKDINASGNT

-719 NFEAGDKLQIAGMT
+719 NFEAGDKLQITGMT

-741 SGTTNFDAVVAKAL
+741 SGTTNFDAVVTKAL
-755 ETATDT
+755 ETATKT

-773 VVLEGTDNGTFEAGD
+773 VVLEGTDDGTFGASD
-788 YLVQL
+788 YLVKL
-793 NGVVDLSNATVA
+793 NGIVDLSDADVA
-805 SNALS
+805 GGVLS
-810 LPVVEGA
+810 LPEGA

>member
-7 FDAQIYMQNKLAQ
+7 FDANAYMQNKLAQ
-20 MQASDPDYSWDE
+20 LKAQEPDAGWTLDK
-32 LYDAFRDAG
+32 LYDAFREGG
-41 FVGEEG
+41 FVGAEG

-57 DEEVAPNAYFDA
+57 AEEVAPNAYFNA
-69 DEYYAAKAK
+69 DEYYAAKAHE
-78 QYYEEELK
+78 YYGDK
-86 QEFTGS
+86 FDGS
-92 EEQIANVKNLIKTE
+92 EEKIATVKAMIKDA

-141 MNKAEQKAPDGT
+141 MNKAGQKDPDGND
-153 EWTAEKIAE
+153 WTAESIAK
-162 AIEQAGMSVLEHYMT
+162 AIDDAGMSVLEHYLT

-192 PVADDEQV
+192 PVSGDEQV
-200 SKPGETFYLTTD
+200 SKPGETFYLTAD
-212 RDSLVGTAGDDVFRA
+212 RDSLVGTSGDDVFRA

-291 STVATDV
+291 STEVTDV

-364 KFDGAQAAQIET
+364 KFAGTKVGSIET
-376 LAVKAVESSATNG
+376 LAVKAVESSTANV
-389 ATVDLSSLSGLKDIT
+389 ATVDLTSLTGLKDIT
-404 VTGDASVTLSAVDT
+404 VTGDASVTLSAVNM

-426 AFNTTGGV
+426 ASNTTGGV
-434 TVDDKLANT
+434 TVDGKLANT
-443 AAFTGGAGNDTITL
+443 AAFTGGEGNDTITL

-463 HDMGAGDDTVKITE
+463 HDMGAGDDTVTITD
-477 ALGKGVSINGSD
+477 ALGKGVSINGGD

-496 TTNIAKDFRVGDA
+496 TINIAKDFRVGDA

-514 ILKLSGGGT
+514 TLKLTTGTGT

-536 AGTEAVTVNNIDS
+536 AGSQAATIKNIDS
-549 NGTIEFNNTAKVDM
+549 NGTIEFNDNSAAM
-563 TVTVKDA
+563 TVTVKGAD
-570 EKADNASDVLNVTIA
+570 KADNASDVLNVTIA

-596 VDDVENINITADD
+596 VANVENINITADD
-609 TDLVTGATAA
+609 TDLVTGGTAA

-650 AIKDINASENT
+650 AIKDINASGNT

-719 NFEAGDKLQIAGMT
+719 NFEAGDKLQITGMT

-741 SGTTNFDAVVAKAL
+741 SGTTNFDAVVTKAL
-755 ETATDT
+755 ETATKT

-773 VVLEGTDNGTFEAGD
+773 VVLEGTDDGTFGASD
-788 YLVQL
+788 YLVKL
-793 NGVVDLSNATVA
+793 NGIVDLSDADVA
-805 SNALS
+805 GGVLS
-810 LPVVEGA
+810 LPEGA

>member
-1 MATPKW
+1 
-7 FDAQIYMQNKLAQ
+7 MQ
-20 MQASDPDYSWDE
+20 S
-32 LYDAFRDAG
+32 
-41 FVGEEG
+41 
-47 QYEHFVKFGA
+47 
-57 DEEVAPNAYFDA
+57 
-69 DEYYAAKAK
+69 YAC
-78 QYYEEELK
+78 LN
-86 QEFTGS
+86 G
-92 EEQIANVKNLIKTE
+92 L
-106 GMNAWTHYQQ
+106 
-116 FGSAEGVNPSNAF
+116 
-129 DASDY
+129 
-134 CAAKAEA
+134 
-141 MNKAEQKAPDGT
+141 
-153 EWTAEKIAE
+153 
-162 AIEQAGMSVLEHYMT
+162 
-177 YAGTGEGEVAAGSTY
+177 
-192 PVADDEQV
+192 
-200 SKPGETFYLTTD
+200 
-212 RDSLVGTAGDDVFRA
+212 
-227 TTAGD
+227 
-232 MDDFDTVDGGA
+232 
-243 GNDTLEVYTGDALKG
+243 YTGDALKG

-270 TAAASYD
+270 TTAAVSYD

-291 STVATDV
+291 ATKVMNVA
-298 TGQKL
+298 GQKL
-303 VLDGVAAKTLTVKMA
+303 VMDGVGAKALTVEMA
-318 ADQASVEL
+318 ANQASVEL
-326 VSQNRGGDNTFSLAE
+326 VSQNRTGENTFTLNK
-341 GEALKSVNLTLD
+341 GDALKSVSLTLD
-353 EATEKAASSAV
+353 EAASSV
-364 KFDGAQAAQIET
+364 KFAGTKVGSIET
-376 LAVKAVESSATNG
+376 LAVKAVESSTANV
-389 ATVDLSSLSGLKDIT
+389 ATVDLTSLTGLKDIT
-404 VTGDASVTLSAVDT
+404 VTGDASVTLSAVNM

-426 AFNTTGGV
+426 ASNTTGGV
-434 TVDDKLANT
+434 TVDGKLANT
-443 AAFTGGAGNDTITL
+443 AAFTGGEGNDTITL

-463 HDMGAGDDTVKITE
+463 HDMGAGDDTVTITD
-477 ALGKGVSINGSD
+477 ALGKGVSINGGD

-496 TTNIAKDFRVGDA
+496 TINIAKDFRVGDA

-514 ILKLSGGGT
+514 TLKLTTGTGT

-536 AGTEAVTVNNIDS
+536 AGSQAATIKNIDS
-549 NGTIEFNNTAKVDM
+549 NGTIEFNDNSAAM
-563 TVTVKDA
+563 TVTVKGAD
-570 EKADNASDVLNVTIA
+570 KADNASDVLNVTIA

-596 VDDVENINITADD
+596 VANVENINITADD
-609 TDLVTGATAA
+609 TDLVTGGTAA

-650 AIKDINASENT
+650 AIKDINASGNT

-719 NFEAGDKLQIAGMT
+719 NFEAGDKLQITGMT

-741 SGTTNFDAVVAKAL
+741 SGTTNFDAVVTKAL
-755 ETATDT
+755 ETATKT

-773 VVLEGTDNGTFEAGD
+773 VVLEGTDDGTFGASD

-810 LPVVEGA
+810 LPDVEGA

>member
-7 FDAQIYMQNKLAQ
+7 FDANAYMQNKLAQ
-20 MQASDPDYSWDE
+20 LKAQEPDAGWTLDKV
-32 LYDAFRDAG
+32 YDTFRDAD
-41 FVGEEG
+41 FVGTEG
-47 QYEHFVKFGA
+47 QYEHFVQYGA
-57 DEEVAPNAYFDA
+57 AEEVAPNAYFDA

-92 EEQIANVKNLIKTE
+92 EEQIAYVKSLIKDA

-141 MNKAEQKAPDGT
+141 MNNAGQKAPDGT
-153 EWTAEKIAE
+153 DWTAESIAK
-162 AIEQAGMSVLEHYMT
+162 AIDDAGMSVLEHYLT

-192 PVADDEQV
+192 PVSGDEQV
-200 SKPGETFYLTTD
+200 SKPGETFYLTAD
-212 RDSLVGTAGDDVFRA
+212 RDSLVGTSGDDVFRA

-232 MDDFDTVDGGA
+232 MNDFDTVDGGA
-243 GNDTLEVYTGDALKG
+243 GNDTLEVYTDDALKG

-270 TAAASYD
+270 TTAAASYD

-291 STVATDV
+291 DTEVTDV

-303 VLDGVAAKTLTVKMA
+303 VLDGVGAKALTVKMA

-326 VSQNRGGDNTFSLAE
+326 VSQNRSGDNTFTLESGA
-341 GEALKSVNLTLD
+341 ALKSVNLTLD
-353 EATEKAASSAV
+353 EAASSVKFGGARAAS
-364 KFDGAQAAQIET
+364 IET
-376 LAVKAVESSATNG
+376 LAVKAVESSTADV
-389 ATVDLSSLSGLKDIT
+389 ATVDLGNLSGLKDIT
-404 VTGDASVTLSAVDT
+404 VTGDASVTLNAVDT
-418 ATKLETLD
+418 ATELEILN
-426 AFNTTGGV
+426 ASNATGGV
-434 TVDDKLANT
+434 TVDGKLANT

-477 ALGKGVSINGSD
+477 ALGKGVSINGGD

-514 ILKLSGGGT
+514 TLKLTTGTDT

-536 AGTEAVTVNNIDS
+536 AGSQAATIKNIDS
-549 NGTIEFNNTAKVDM
+549 NGTIEFNDNGAAM

-570 EKADNASDVLNVTIA
+570 DIADNTSDVLNVTIA
-585 DDGDVTVQKLT
+585 DDGDVIVQKLT
-596 VDDVENINITADD
+596 VANVENINITADD
-609 TDLVTGATAA
+609 TDLVTGGTAA

-624 LAADKATSVT
+624 LVADKATSVT

-661 GGLTVDLGSTLK
+661 GGLTVDLSSTPK
-673 DVTVTG
+673 GVTVTG
-679 SSADD
+679 SSAADE
-684 TITMGIGNTV
+684 ITLGAQTV
-694 TGGEGKDTFIATAAT
+694 ATGGEGKDTFTVTATEMTKYATITDFGAGDTIAMGSAANKLGEAISLQDTAQFADYVNEAVKGNST
-709 DATVSFSTIM
+709 NNVSWFTFGENTYLVLDAHADATFNATSDMVVQ
-719 NFEAGDKLQIAGMT
+719 LQGVFNLEGMT
-733 SLAKVDIE
+733 
-741 SGTTNFDAVVAKAL
+741 FDGGSM
-755 ETATDT
+755 T
-761 NAAWFVYDNNTY
+761 
-773 VVLEGTDNGTFEAGD
+773 
-788 YLVQL
+788 
-793 NGVVDLSNATVA
+793 
-805 SNALS
+805 
-810 LPVVEGA
+810 LPEGA

>member
-7 FDAQIYMQNKLAQ
+7 FDANAYMQNKLAQ
-20 MQASDPDYSWDE
+20 LKAQEPDAGWTLDKV
-32 LYDAFRDAG
+32 YDTFRDAD
-41 FVGEEG
+41 FVGTEG
-47 QYEHFVKFGA
+47 QYEHFVQYGA
-57 DEEVAPNAYFDA
+57 AEEVAPNAYFDA

-92 EEQIANVKNLIKTE
+92 EEQIAYVKSLIKDA

-141 MNKAEQKAPDGT
+141 MNNAGQKAPDGT
-153 EWTAEKIAE
+153 DWTAESIAK
-162 AIEQAGMSVLEHYMT
+162 AIDDAGMSVLEHYLT

-192 PVADDEQV
+192 PVSGDEQV
-200 SKPGETFYLTTD
+200 SKPGETFYLTAD
-212 RDSLVGTAGDDVFRA
+212 RDSLVGTSGDDVFRA

-232 MDDFDTVDGGA
+232 MNDFDTVDGGA
-243 GNDTLEVYTGDALKG
+243 GNDTLEVYTDDALKG

-270 TAAASYD
+270 TTAAASYD

-291 STVATDV
+291 DTEVTDV

-303 VLDGVAAKTLTVKMA
+303 VLDGVGAKALTVKMA

-326 VSQNRGGDNTFSLAE
+326 VSQNRSGDNTFTLESGA
-341 GEALKSVNLTLD
+341 ALKSVNLTLD
-353 EATEKAASSAV
+353 EAASSVKFGGARAAS
-364 KFDGAQAAQIET
+364 IET
-376 LAVKAVESSATNG
+376 LAVKAVESSTADV
-389 ATVDLSSLSGLKDIT
+389 ATVDLGNLSGLKDIT
-404 VTGDASVTLSAVDT
+404 VTGDASVTLNAVDT
-418 ATKLETLD
+418 ATELEILN
-426 AFNTTGGV
+426 ASNATGGV
-434 TVDDKLANT
+434 TVDGKLANT

-477 ALGKGVSINGSD
+477 ALGKGVSINGGD

-514 ILKLSGGGT
+514 TLKLTTGTDT

-536 AGTEAVTVNNIDS
+536 AGSQAATIKNIDS
-549 NGTIEFNNTAKVDM
+549 NGTIEFNDNGAAM

-570 EKADNASDVLNVTIA
+570 DIADNTSDVLNVTIA

-596 VDDVENINITADD
+596 VANVENINITADD
-609 TDLVTGATAA
+609 TDLVTGGTAA

-661 GGLTVDLGSTLK
+661 GGLTVDLSSTPK
-673 DVTVTG
+673 GVTVTG
-679 SSADD
+679 SSAADE
-684 TITMGIGNTV
+684 ITLGAQTV
-694 TGGEGKDTFIATAAT
+694 ATGGEGKDTFTVTATEMTKYATITDFGAGDTITMGSAANKLGEAISLQDT
-709 DATVSFSTIM
+709 AQFADYVNEAVKGNSTNNVSWFTFGENTYLVLDAHADATFNATSDMVVQ
-719 NFEAGDKLQIAGMT
+719 LQGVFNLEGMT
-733 SLAKVDIE
+733 
-741 SGTTNFDAVVAKAL
+741 FDGGSM
-755 ETATDT
+755 T
-761 NAAWFVYDNNTY
+761 
-773 VVLEGTDNGTFEAGD
+773 
-788 YLVQL
+788 
-793 NGVVDLSNATVA
+793 
-805 SNALS
+805 
-810 LPVVEGA
+810 LPEGA

>member
-7 FDAQIYMQNKLAQ
+7 FDANAYMQNKLAQ
-20 MQASDPDYSWDE
+20 LKAQEPDAGWTLDKV
-32 LYDAFRDAG
+32 YDTFRDAD
-41 FVGEEG
+41 FVGTEG
-47 QYEHFVKFGA
+47 QYEHFVQYGA
-57 DEEVAPNAYFDA
+57 AEEVAPNAYFDA

-92 EEQIANVKNLIKTE
+92 EEQIAYVKSLIKDA

-141 MNKAEQKAPDGT
+141 MNNAGQKAPDGT
-153 EWTAEKIAE
+153 DWTAESIAK
-162 AIEQAGMSVLEHYMT
+162 AIDDAGMSVLEHYLT

-192 PVADDEQV
+192 PVSGDEQV
-200 SKPGETFYLTTD
+200 SKPGETFYLTAD
-212 RDSLVGTAGDDVFRA
+212 RDSLVGTSGDDVFRA

-232 MDDFDTVDGGA
+232 MNDFDTVDGGA
-243 GNDTLEVYTGDALKG
+243 GNDTLEVYTDDALKG

-270 TAAASYD
+270 TTAAASYD

-291 STVATDV
+291 DTEVTDV

-303 VLDGVAAKTLTVKMA
+303 VLDGVGAKALTVKMA

-326 VSQNRGGDNTFSLAE
+326 VSQNRNGDNTFTLESGA
-341 GEALKSVNLTLD
+341 ALKSVNLTLD
-353 EATEKAASSAV
+353 EAASSV
-364 KFDGAQAAQIET
+364 KFGGARATSIET

-389 ATVDLSSLSGLKDIT
+389 ATVELSSLSGLKDIT
-404 VTGDASVTLSAVDT
+404 VTGDASVTLSAVNT

-434 TVDDKLANT
+434 TVDGKLANT

-477 ALGKGVSINGSD
+477 ALGKGVSINGGD

-496 TTNIAKDFRVGDA
+496 ATNIAKDFRVGDA

-536 AGTEAVTVNNIDS
+536 AGIEAVTVNNIDS
-549 NGTIEFNNTAKVDM
+549 NGTIEFNNTANVDM

-570 EKADNASDVLNVTIA
+570 EKADNTSDVLNVTIA

-596 VDDVENINITADD
+596 VANVENINITADD
-609 TDLVTGATAA
+609 TDLVTGSTAA

-639 KLTLNLDAVST
+639 KLTLNLEAGST

-741 SGTTNFDAVVAKAL
+741 SGTTNFDAVVTKAL
-755 ETATDT
+755 ETATNT

-773 VVLEGTDNGTFEAGD
+773 VVLEETDKGTFEAGD

-793 NGVVDLSNATVA
+793 NGVVDLSNATVV

-810 LPVVEGA
+810 LPDVEGA

>member
-7 FDAQIYMQNKLAQ
+7 FDANAYMQNKLAQ
-20 MQASDPDYSWDE
+20 LKAQEPDAGWTLDNV
-32 LYDAFRDAG
+32 YDTFRDAG
-41 FVGEEG
+41 FVGTEG
-47 QYEHFVKFGA
+47 QYEHFVQYGA
-57 DEEVAPNAYFDA
+57 AEEVAPNAYFDA

-92 EEQIANVKNLIKTE
+92 EEQIAYVKSLIKDAD
-106 GMNAWTHYQQ
+106 MNAWTHYQQ

-141 MNKAEQKAPDGT
+141 MNKAGQKAPDGT

-162 AIEQAGMSVLEHYMT
+162 AIDQAGMSVLEHYLT

-192 PVADDEQV
+192 PVSGDEQV
-200 SKPGETFYLTTD
+200 SKPGETFYLTAD
-212 RDSLVGTAGDDVFRA
+212 RDSLVGTSGDDVFRA

-291 STVATDV
+291 STEVTDV

-303 VLDGVAAKTLTVKMA
+303 VLDGVAAQMLTVKMA

-353 EATEKAASSAV
+353 EAASSVKFGGARAAS
-364 KFDGAQAAQIET
+364 IET
-376 LAVKAVESSATNG
+376 LAVKAVESSTADV
-389 ATVDLSSLSGLKDIT
+389 ATVDLSNLSGLKDIT
-404 VTGDASVTLSAVDT
+404 VTGDASVTLSAVNT

-434 TVDDKLANT
+434 TVDGKLANT

-477 ALGKGVSINGSD
+477 ALGKGVSINGGD

-496 TTNIAKDFRVGDA
+496 ATNIAKDFRVGDA

-549 NGTIEFNNTAKVDM
+549 NGTIEFNNTANVDM

-585 DDGDVTVQKLT
+585 DDGNVTVQKLT

-639 KLTLNLDAVST
+639 KLTLNLSAVST

-719 NFEAGDKLQIAGMT
+719 NFEAGDKLQIASMT

-755 ETATDT
+755 DTATNT

-773 VVLEGTDNGTFEAGD
+773 VVLEGTDNGTFEVGD

-810 LPVVEGA
+810 LPDVEGA

>member
-1 MATPKW
+1 M
-7 FDAQIYMQNKLAQ
+7 
-20 MQASDPDYSWDE
+20 
-32 LYDAFRDAG
+32 
-41 FVGEEG
+41 
-47 QYEHFVKFGA
+47 
-57 DEEVAPNAYFDA
+57 APNAYFDA

-92 EEQIANVKNLIKTE
+92 EEQIANVKNLIKTA

-141 MNKAEQKAPDGT
+141 MNNAGQKAPDGT
-153 EWTAEKIAE
+153 DWTAESIAK
-162 AIEQAGMSVLEHYMT
+162 AIDDAGMSVLEHYLT

-192 PVADDEQV
+192 PVSGDEQV
-200 SKPGETFYLTTD
+200 SKPGETFYLTAD
-212 RDSLVGTAGDDVFRA
+212 RDSLVGTSGDDVFRA

-232 MDDFDTVDGGA
+232 MNDFDTVDGGA
-243 GNDTLEVYTGDALKG
+243 GNDTLEVYTDDALKG

-270 TAAASYD
+270 TTAAASYD
-277 LSSFSKSF
+277 LSFFSKSF

-291 STVATDV
+291 ATEVTDV

-303 VLDGVAAKTLTVKMA
+303 VLDGVGAKALTVKMA

-326 VSQNRGGDNTFSLAE
+326 VSQNRSGDNTFTLESGA
-341 GEALKSVNLTLD
+341 ALKSVNLTLD
-353 EATEKAASSAV
+353 EAASSV
-364 KFDGAQAAQIET
+364 KFGGARATSIET

-389 ATVDLSSLSGLKDIT
+389 ATVELSSLSGLKDIT
-404 VTGDASVTLSAVDT
+404 VTGDASVTLSAVNT

-434 TVDDKLANT
+434 TVDGKLANT

-463 HDMGAGDDTVKITE
+463 HDMGAGDDTVKITG
-477 ALGKGVSINGSD
+477 ALGKGVSINGGD

-496 TTNIAKDFRVGDA
+496 ATNIAKDFRVGDA

-549 NGTIEFNNTAKVDM
+549 NGTIEFNNTANVDM

-570 EKADNASDVLNVTIA
+570 EKADNTSDVLNVTIA

-596 VDDVENINITADD
+596 VANVENINITADD
-609 TDLVTGATAA
+609 TDLVTGSTAA

-639 KLTLNLDAVST
+639 KLTLNLEAVST

-741 SGTTNFDAVVAKAL
+741 SGTTNFDAVVTKAL
-755 ETATDT
+755 ETATNT

-773 VVLEGTDNGTFEAGD
+773 VVLEETDNGTFEAGD

-810 LPVVEGA
+810 LPDVEGA